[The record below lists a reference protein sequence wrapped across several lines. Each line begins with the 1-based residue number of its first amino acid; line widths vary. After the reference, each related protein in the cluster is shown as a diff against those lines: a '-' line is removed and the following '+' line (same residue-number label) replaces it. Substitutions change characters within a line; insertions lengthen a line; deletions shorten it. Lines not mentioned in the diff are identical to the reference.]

1 MYGGNFEKRWKIND
15 LSLQENY
22 TKILICPHSTDPNR
36 NLPIEKM
43 NQIIFE
49 LKNSSNRPEIVIA
62 SMDKS
67 YFRDGCKKFMF
78 EKSVHSSMRFLELMK
93 QSSLII
99 CSDSGPLHIAL
110 ALKKD
115 LLAFMISTDPK
126 IVINTRSCVIIK

>member
-1 MYGGNFEKRWKIND
+1 
-15 LSLQENY
+15 
-22 TKILICPHSTDPNR
+22 
-36 NLPIEKM
+36 
-43 NQIIFE
+43 
-49 LKNSSNRPEIVIA
+49 
-62 SMDKS
+62 
-67 YFRDGCKKFMF
+67 MF

-126 IVINTRSCVIIK
+126 IVINTESYIIIQ

>member
-1 MYGGNFEKRWKIND
+1 
-15 LSLQENY
+15 
-22 TKILICPHSTDPNR
+22 
-36 NLPIEKM
+36 M

-49 LKNSSNRPEIVIA
+49 LQNTYNRPEIVIA

-67 YFRDGCKKFMF
+67 YFRDDCQKFIF
-78 EKSVHSSMRFLELMK
+78 EKSDYSSKQFLKLMRE
-93 QSSLII
+93 SSLVI

-126 IVINTRSCVIIK
+126 IVINTGSYLLIQ